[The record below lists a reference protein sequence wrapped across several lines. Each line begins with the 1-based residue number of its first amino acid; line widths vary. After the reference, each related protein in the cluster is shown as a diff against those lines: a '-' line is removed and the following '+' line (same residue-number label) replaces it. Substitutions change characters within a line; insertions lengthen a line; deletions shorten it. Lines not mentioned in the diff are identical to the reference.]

1 MTTKAKKCMLALSSI
16 AAGICNSLIGAGGGI
31 ILSFCLNK
39 HFSGDFEDKRN
50 IYVNSQASMIP
61 GCALSCIIYAARGTL
76 KVSGFSLLAIPAV
89 IGGFIGS
96 VLLPKIKTGWLKTAF
111 ALLVIWSG
119 YRMMTA

>member
-1 MTTKAKKCMLALSSI
+1 MTKRSKRGILALSSI
-16 AAGICNSLIGAGGGI
+16 AAGLCNSLIGAGGGI
-31 ILSFCLNK
+31 ILSFCLNRY
-39 HFSGDFEDKRN
+39 FAEDFDDKRN

-61 GCALSCIIYAARGTL
+61 GCALSCVLYSIKGMLR
-76 KVSGFSLLAIPAV
+76 VSGFSVLAIPAV

-96 VLLPKIKTGWLKTAF
+96 MLLPKIKVGWLKTAF

>member
-1 MTTKAKKCMLALSSI
+1 MTKKVKSGILALASV
-16 AAGICNSLIGAGGGI
+16 AAGLCNSLIGAGGGI

-39 HFSGDFEDKRN
+39 FFPDDFEDKRN

-61 GCALSCIIYAARGTL
+61 GCALSCALYSMKGML
-76 KVSGFSLLAIPAV
+76 NVQGFSILAIPAV
-89 IGGFIGS
+89 IGGLAGS
-96 VLLPKIKTGWLKTAF
+96 LLLPKIKVGWLKTAF